1 MEPRQYQQNINQD
14 FEEPMKTPGNPT
26 GKEKVFDT
34 KKIVAGVIGAV
45 IGVVAVA
52 GGIVFLLQYLS
63 NSGDTPVEPT
73 NTSTAEPEPKE
84 LVPEKI
90 DLQLALNQWVT
101 TQTAANS
108 GVVVYDLDNN
118 AVVARH
124 NEGKQ
129 FRIESIYKMFVAYEG
144 YYRVD
149 HDVWKGTDKALNWNS
164 YDGTPYT
171 ISLCL
176 DHMIRYSYSS
186 CAENLWQRIGHQKLQ
201 EIYNE
206 KGFKNTSIDAITS
219 TASDLT
225 KLYQLYWA
233 HSDLSDESWDKI
245 QDSMFNQSAPK
256 SAGSPYT
263 SNWRQGLPS
272 GFATAKV
279 YDKVGWLGDGNGHWI
294 YYADAAFLEF
304 PEVEKNHEGEKKPAR
319 HYIMIALTQN
329 TNYKELVKLGRKI
342 EDAVKTA
349 DNY

>member
-1 MEPRQYQQNINQD
+1 
-14 FEEPMKTPGNPT
+14 MKTPGNPT

-34 KKIVAGVIGAV
+34 KKIVGTVIGAV
-45 IGVVAVA
+45 IAVVAIA
-52 GGIVFLLQYLS
+52 AGIVFLIQYL
-63 NSGDTPVEPT
+63 NKPT
-73 NTSTAEPEPKE
+73 NTPAEPTATTTAEPEPE
-84 LVPEKI
+84 PTIPEKI
-90 DLQLALNQWVT
+90 DLQLTLNQWVT

-108 GVVVYDLDNN
+108 GVLIYDLDNN
-118 AVVARH
+118 DVVARH
-124 NEGKQ
+124 NEDKK

-144 YYRVD
+144 YYRID

-164 YDGTPYT
+164 YDSKPYT

-176 DHMIRYSYSS
+176 DHMVRYSYSS
-186 CAENLWQRIGHQKLQ
+186 CAENLWQRIGHKKLQ
-201 EIYNE
+201 EIYDD
-206 KGFKNTSIDAITS
+206 KGFKNTSIDGITS

-225 KLYQLYWA
+225 KLYQQYWN
-233 HSDLSDESWDKI
+233 HTDLSEDSWKAI
-245 QDSMFNQSAPK
+245 KDSMLNQTAPK
-256 SAGSPYT
+256 TAGQPYT

-304 PEVEKNHEGEKKPAR
+304 PEVAKNRDGEKKLAR

-329 TNYKELVKLGRKI
+329 TDYKELVKLGRKI